1 MSKVARWTRA
11 LRRRMFGKKLDDNVA
26 PFLGSDVYQSSSLT
40 IP

>member
-1 MSKVARWTRA
+1 
-11 LRRRMFGKKLDDNVA
+11 MFGKKLDDNVA